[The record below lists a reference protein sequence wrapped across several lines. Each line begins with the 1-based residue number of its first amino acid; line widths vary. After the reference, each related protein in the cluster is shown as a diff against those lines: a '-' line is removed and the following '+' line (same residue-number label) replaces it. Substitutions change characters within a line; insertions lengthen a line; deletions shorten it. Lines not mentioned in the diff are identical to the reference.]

1 MDARNDK
8 TPDDGATFESGR
20 REDRVHR
27 CRGASLL
34 FCERLVVYD
43 DELEASEDAPD
54 NGLAIMLQRG

>member
-8 TPDDGATFESGR
+8 TPDDGATFDSSG

-27 CRGASLL
+27 CRGVSLL
-34 FCERLVVYD
+34 FCERRVVYF

-54 NGLAIMLQRG
+54 NGLAIMLQGG